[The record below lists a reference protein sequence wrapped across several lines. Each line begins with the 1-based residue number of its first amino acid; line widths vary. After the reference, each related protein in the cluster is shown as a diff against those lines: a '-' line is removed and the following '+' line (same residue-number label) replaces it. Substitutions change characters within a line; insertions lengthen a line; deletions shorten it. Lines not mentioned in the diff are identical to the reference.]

1 MEKAFDIKVLVEKLK
16 GHGLDLAEDAAKL
29 AIVDILDWAAE
40 SVALTENKFDDIAI
54 AFLPQLKAAALAA
67 ADKID
72 GKIEG

>member
-72 GKIEG
+72 GKQDA

>member
-1 MEKAFDIKVLVEKLK
+1 MEKAFELKALVEKLK
-16 GHGLDLAEDAAKL
+16 ANGLDLAEDAAKL
-29 AIVDILDWAAE
+29 VIVDVLDWAAE
-40 SVALTENKFDDIAI
+40 SVALTENKFDDIAV